1 MSIPTL
7 EDCLAKIEQLH
18 QEIAVLT
25 EEKEELNLLLQTVT
39 EHADA
44 VENGLLAARKIAE
57 DAAKAKSAFLA
68 NMSHEIRTPLNGV
81 IGMTNLLLD
90 SHLTPEQY
98 DYVTTIR
105 SSGEALLSLIGDILD
120 FSKIEAD
127 KLELEKQP
135 INLRECVEFALDLIS
150 PVAAQKKLNLAYTIT
165 KHTPDI
171 VISDVT
177 RLRQILMNLLSNA
190 VKFTTHG
197 EIIVSVTANNLS
209 THLIG
214 DNSDIKSSSDF
225 ALYELSFSVQ
235 DTGIGIPAN
244 RTEHLFQSFNQVDT
258 ATARKY
264 GGTGLGLA
272 ISKRLCELMEG
283 QIWVTSEEGKGS
295 SFNFTIKVEAV
306 QGSAY
311 RYLYNNVPELLNK
324 NLLICTDNITN
335 RSILEH
341 QTKQWGMQ
349 THRIQQKEQIFQLIQ
364 ENRYIWDV
372 IIFDLNA
379 LSDIE
384 IKFLQQMKQVVVN
397 KKLHV
402 ILLLPLCHFNFTD
415 VPFDAYLTKPIKP
428 IKLHKLLLTTLHT
441 SIHKIE
447 TVPNKSSE
455 QSIEIRRQLRIL
467 LAEDNIVNQKVAL
480 LVLKKLGY
488 HADIVVNGVEVL
500 KILDGK
506 NYDIIFMDLQMP
518 EMDGLTATRH
528 IIANWQLTQ
537 RPWIIAMTASAM
549 QGDRE
554 ICLEAGMDDYVS
566 KPIRVEELQSAL
578 ARYLSKYH

>member
-1 MSIPTL
+1 MSTPTL
-7 EDCLAKIEQLH
+7 EDCLAKIEQLLE
-18 QEIAVLT
+18 EITVLT

-39 EHADA
+39 EHADV

-57 DAAKAKSAFLA
+57 DAAKAKSVFLA

-90 SHLTPEQY
+90 SRLTPEQY

-105 SSGEALLSLIGDILD
+105 SSGEALLTLIGDILD
-120 FSKIEAD
+120 FSKIEAG

-171 VISDVT
+171 VISDMT

-190 VKFTTHG
+190 VKFTANG

-209 THLIG
+209 SYLME
-214 DNSDIKSSSDF
+214 DDDIKLSSDF
-225 ALYELSFSVQ
+225 DQYELSFSVQ

-244 RTEHLFQSFNQVDT
+244 RIEHLFQSFNQVDT

-295 SFNFTIKVEAV
+295 SFNFTIKAEVV
-306 QGSAY
+306 QGSPY
-311 RYLYNNVPELLNK
+311 HYLHDNVPELLDK

-335 RSILEH
+335 RTILEH

-349 THRIQQKEQIFQLIQ
+349 IHRVQQKEQIFQLIQ
-364 ENRYIWDV
+364 ENRYVWDV

-379 LSDIE
+379 LSDVE
-384 IKFLQQMKQVVVN
+384 IKFLQQMKQVVFN

-415 VPFDAYLTKPIKP
+415 VPFDIYLTKPIKP
-428 IKLHKLLLTTLHT
+428 IKLHKLLLTILHAST
-441 SIHKIE
+441 RKIE
-447 TVPNKSSE
+447 TVFDKSSE
-455 QSIEIRRQLRIL
+455 QSIEINRQLRIL

-488 HADIVVNGVEVL
+488 HADIVVNGIEVL
-500 KILDGK
+500 KTLERAS
-506 NYDIIFMDLQMP
+506 YDIIFMDLQMP
-518 EMDGLTATRH
+518 EMDGLTATQH
-528 IIANWQLTQ
+528 IIANWQPTQ

-578 ARYLSKYH
+578 ARYLTSRH